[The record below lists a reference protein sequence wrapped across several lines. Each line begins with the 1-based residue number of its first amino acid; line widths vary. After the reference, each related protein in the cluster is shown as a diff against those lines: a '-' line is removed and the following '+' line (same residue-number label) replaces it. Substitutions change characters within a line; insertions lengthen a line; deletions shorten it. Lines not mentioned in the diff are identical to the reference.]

1 MEINLPKNEKMK
13 LKCILIM
20 PSLFLV
26 HAETTFNDN
35 LGFCKT
41 ILFLFSANNFA
52 DIFARIHLSWVL
64 NCELARSD
72 NIFFDTE
79 PLILLR
85 NFILFFEPSNR
96 GSVIIERT
104 HNEQL
109 LALLGREL
117 SRKKF
122 CEMVVWGRFYNL

>member
-1 MEINLPKNEKMK
+1 MK

-35 LGFCKT
+35 LGFCKA

-72 NIFFDTE
+72 NIFFDSE

-85 NFILFFEPSNR
+85 NFGLFFEPSNR
-96 GSVIIERT
+96 RSVIIESA
-104 HNEQL
+104 HNKQL

-117 SRKKF
+117 SRKKL